1 VSEAVPVEGAEAA
14 ALRAGSGEPV
24 VGAELE
30 RARRLTLRYLLAAT
44 AILGVAGIF
53 GVLMRDSQAN
63 VGRLPDAWFYAL
75 MTAHGLGAFVGWA
88 GFAVMGLS
96 YWVLAQVGFPLRRFG
111 SALAEATWW
120 LMIAG
125 VAGIVVTCVGF
136 KYGGSWVFLYPIS
149 FHSAG
154 VWGRWTAFFFS
165 FSVLLV
171 GLSIVTWCLSVL
183 DTVLGPALHAV
194 STSVLNRLGVAMG
207 FGYAAPKRFATN
219 PRPVPYA
226 VIPLTVIAIDMIIA
240 TLPLAVLLVEM
251 MIQSLTPSV
260 HVDPLLAKNVLW
272 WFGHPVVYLL
282 LFPAVAIYYLLV
294 PRYAGRQLVAGNVI
308 AVAWAI
314 AVTANVLVWA
324 HHIYIDYPQGSPQAA
339 LNVAMQPM
347 TFALTVVSAL
357 SLYSLFFTMYR
368 SRFQWNAA
376 ATALFLGLVSWLLSG
391 LSGVINATI
400 AFDAVVHNTLWIVGH
415 FHQMALL
422 NIGLVIIGATYAWLP
437 ELIGKP
443 LYSEGMA
450 KWHVWLTFLLATANS
465 AVWLYQGLLG
475 APRRYAVLPHQYDG
489 ATRAAIPITIGL
501 GAAQLLFAGN
511 IVATLRGK
519 GVERA
524 ARATRPRRRLSDAAA
539 EALIV
544 LLAIGLAV
552 PAGVVGW
559 VIGRYAGNERTRT
572 VTISASRPATSP
584 TPTST
589 STLQTTTPGLGGGN
603 PAAGKTVFANAGC
616 AGCHT
621 LKAAG
626 AGGTIGPNLDQA
638 RPSLALAIDRV
649 THGKG
654 AMPAFAGQLSEQ
666 QIKDV
671 AAFVVASR

>member
-1 VSEAVPVEGAEAA
+1 MTENDALAV
-14 ALRAGSGEPV
+14 AGDD
-24 VGAELE
+24 LE
-30 RARRLTLRYLLAAT
+30 RARRLTLRYVLASTLILAA
-44 AILGVAGIF
+44 AGILGV
-53 GVLMRDSQAN
+53 LLRDSQAN

-88 GFAVMGLS
+88 AFAVMGFS
-96 YWVLAQVGFPLRRFG
+96 YWVLAQVGFPLRRTG
-111 SALAEATWW
+111 GVLAEATWW
-120 LMIAG
+120 LMVVG
-125 VAGIVVTCVGF
+125 VAGVVVTCLGF
-136 KYGGSWVFLYPIS
+136 EYGGSWVFLYPIS

-154 VWGRWTAFFFS
+154 VWGRWTSFFFS

-194 STSVLNRLGVAMG
+194 SKNVFNRLGVAMG

-219 PRPVPYA
+219 PRPVPYS
-226 VIPLTVIAIDMIIA
+226 VIPLTVIAIDMVIA

-251 MIQSLTPSV
+251 MVQSLTPSA

-282 LFPAVAIYYLLV
+282 LFPAVAIYYQLV

-324 HHIYIDYPQGSPQAA
+324 HHIYLDYPQGSPQAA

-347 TFALTVVSAL
+347 TFSLTVVSAL

-376 ATALFLGLVSWLLSG
+376 ATALFLGLVSWLLAG
-391 LSGVINATI
+391 LSGVVNATI
-400 AFDAVVHNTLWIVGH
+400 AFDVVVHNTLWIVGH

-437 ELIGKP
+437 DLVGKP
-443 LYSEGMA
+443 LYSEAMA
-450 KWHVWLTFLLATANS
+450 KWHVWLTFGLQTLSS
-465 AVWLYQGLLG
+465 AIWLYQGLDG
-475 APRRYAVLPHQYDG
+475 APRRYAVLPHRYDDL
-489 ATRAAIPITIGL
+489 TRTAVPVVIALGL
-501 GAAQLLFAGN
+501 TQILFFWN
-511 IVATLRGK
+511 IVATVRGQ
-519 GVERA
+519 GVGRAERLA
-524 ARATRPRRRLSDAAA
+524 VKPRQGMTDVAL
-539 EALIV
+539 EGLIV
-544 LLAIGLAV
+544 LLAIALAI

-559 VIGRYAGNERTRT
+559 VIGHHGASRTRT
-572 VTISASRPATSP
+572 VTVAGAVPTTTTGATTTTSP
-584 TPTST
+584 AAS
-589 STLQTTTPGLGGGN
+589 
-603 PAAGKTVFANAGC
+603 AGKVVFATAGC
-616 AGCHT
+616 EGCHT

-626 AGGTIGPNLDQA
+626 ATGTVGPNLDQA
-638 RPSLALAIDRV
+638 LPSLGLVVDRV

-654 AMPAFAGQLSEQ
+654 AMPSFAGRLTPQ
-666 QIKDV
+666 QIRDV
-671 AAFVVASR
+671 AAYVVASR